1 MADTFTT
8 NLNLTKP
15 EVGAST
21 DTWGT
26 KLNADLDTVDGL
38 FSATG
43 TSVAMN
49 LDGAVIDSSVIGG
62 TTPAA
67 GTFTTL
73 TANTLI
79 TGTLATAAQPNIT
92 SVGTLTGFTS
102 TGIDDNAD
110 ATAITIDSSEN
121 VGIGTTSPSQVLHVK
136 DADYTRIQIEAGT
149 TSHGAILNLGDSSDA
164 DYGSITQF
172 ASAAGEGGRMRF
184 VAGAIETMNLRGG
197 NVGIGDTS
205 PATKLEVLDANGVGL
220 RFGDIASTPSSQT
233 AGYIGMSTSAYSG
246 NNGDL
251 VLIPRTSSAS
261 NILLME
267 GNVGIGTSSPGYP
280 LDVAGNARANALVF
294 RVDGSAPSG
303 DASVFRPAAGTF
315 AIATNSTEK
324 VRVISNGNVGIGTTS
339 PSYKLSL
346 RDDSTSAYPLSLE
359 NINIGTAGVHTG
371 IRFGY
376 AGNTYQKGAII
387 FESQDANGRGKMY
400 FAMEGTANSSN
411 ADETDAKMTIDYS
424 GNVGIGTSSPEAK
437 LHVADN
443 TTIIGNGSSGY
454 ATINFHSATTGSARY
469 ASIRKNYDSPFD
481 MRIRASNSSSEAP
494 LIFETS
500 SASEAMRI
508 DSSGNVGIGVTP
520 SKRLDVWDAGGG
532 NIASFSNGANADL
545 LINCTSGV
553 TLLTPTTGT
562 LAFGTSSTE
571 RMRIDSSGN
580 LLVGTTSATTL
591 ATHSPNIITSTQLGV
606 VSGSNKATFGVD
618 RIYFDSSNYYVLN
631 SSATGVKLVNGATA
645 WSAQSD
651 ENLKENIVELTGAL
665 EKVKD
670 YRCVEY
676 NLIADETKS
685 KKIGFI
691 AQDWQKD
698 YNQIIDK
705 DDSGS
710 LGIRYTETIPVLLKA
725 IQEQQAQIE
734 ALQSEINELKNS

>member
-26 KLNADLDTVDGL
+26 KLNNDLDTIDGI
-38 FSATG
+38 FSSTG
-43 TSVAMN
+43 TSVALN

-62 TTPAA
+62 TTAAA

-73 TANTLI
+73 TANTSI
-79 TGTLATAAQPNIT
+79 TGTLSTAAQPNIT
-92 SVGTLTGFTS
+92 SLGTITGLTTSGNINFGDNDKAIFGTGSDLEIFHNGTTSYIRDVGDGDLQIFATDDVYIRGYATNNYMARFNENGAVTLYHNNSDKLATTS
-102 TGIDDNAD
+102 TGIDVTGTVTSDGLTVDTSTLVVD
-110 ATAITIDSSEN
+110 ATN
-121 VGIGTTSPSQVLHVK
+121 NRVGIGT
-136 DADYTRIQIEAGT
+136 A
-149 TSHGAILNLGDSSDA
+149 
-164 DYGSITQF
+164 
-172 ASAAGEGGRMRF
+172 
-184 VAGAIETMNLRGG
+184 
-197 NVGIGDTS
+197 S
-205 PATKLEVLDANGVGL
+205 PA
-220 RFGDIASTPSSQT
+220 R
-233 AGYIGMSTSAYSG
+233 
-246 NNGDL
+246 
-251 VLIPRTSSAS
+251 
-261 NILLME
+261 
-267 GNVGIGTSSPGYP
+267 P
-280 LDVAGNARANALVF
+280 LDIVSTDQIG
-294 RVDGSAPSG
+294 
-303 DASVFRPAAGTF
+303 
-315 AIATNSTEK
+315 IQYTNSTATSTARLYVTAGTASGILQQYGNTHSTNASEFRIAASAGDITLAPSSVER
-324 VRVISNGNVGIGTTS
+324 VRVTT
-339 PSYKLSL
+339 
-346 RDDSTSAYPLSLE
+346 
-359 NINIGTAGVHTG
+359 
-371 IRFGY
+371 
-376 AGNTYQKGAII
+376 
-387 FESQDANGRGKMY
+387 
-400 FAMEGTANSSN
+400 
-411 ADETDAKMTIDYS
+411 S
-424 GNVGIGTSSPEAK
+424 GNVGIGTSSPSTGK
-437 LHVADN
+437 LVIDADN
-443 TTIIGNGSSGY
+443 NAVGLRLNGG
-454 ATINFHSATTGSARY
+454 TTTGQSFG
-469 ASIRKNYDSPFD
+469 S
-481 MRIRASNSSSEAP
+481 RIRAGTNSSDYGLLVED
-494 LIFETS
+494 TS
-500 SASEAMRI
+500 ANTILVARGN
-508 DSSGNVGIGVTP
+508 GNVGIGTSSP
-520 SKRLDVWDAGGG
+520 NSTAGFTTLTL
-532 NIASFSNGANADL
+532 NNA
-545 LINCTSGV
+545 TSGGIIDFENNTSLV
-553 TLLTPTTGT
+553 GRIYNTSTNFHVYNQTANSLL
-562 LAFGTSSTE
+562 FGTSGTE

-580 LLVGTTSATTL
+580 LLVGTTSTTSL